1 MEIIG
6 ITTTIVFVSIV
17 WFFIVLSVC
26 KALNIKKD
34 APISK
39 IMCCLVLMGPIGWS
53 IILVITA
60 YDLVDRLF
68 TSKK

>member
-17 WFFIVLSVC
+17 WFFIVLTMA
-26 KALNIKKD
+26 KKMGIRKD

-39 IMCCLVLMGPIGWS
+39 IMCCLVIMGPIGWS
-53 IILVITA
+53 IILVIVA
-60 YDLVDRLF
+60 YDLVDKLF
-68 TSKK
+68 ASKK

>member
-6 ITTTIVFVSIV
+6 ITTIFVFVSIV

-26 KALNIKKD
+26 KAFNIKKD
-34 APISK
+34 ASISK

-53 IILVITA
+53 IILVIVA

>member
-39 IMCCLVLMGPIGWS
+39 IMCCLVVMGPIGWS

>member
-26 KALNIKKD
+26 KALDIKKD

-39 IMCCLVLMGPIGWS
+39 IMCCLVVMGPIGWS

>member
-17 WFFIVLSVC
+17 WFFIVLSVS

>member
-17 WFFIVLSVC
+17 WFFIVLSVS

-34 APISK
+34 APIGI
-39 IMCCLVLMGPIGWS
+39 IMCCLVIMGPIGWS

>member
-17 WFFIVLSVC
+17 WFFIVLSVS

-39 IMCCLVLMGPIGWS
+39 IMCCLSRYGTHRMESS
-53 IILVITA
+53 ISGNCLRNKWI
-60 YDLVDRLF
+60 RPR
-68 TSKK
+68 

>member
-6 ITTTIVFVSIV
+6 ITTTIVFVSII

-39 IMCCLVLMGPIGWS
+39 IMCCLVVMGPIGWS

>member
-1 MEIIG
+1 MEITG

>member
-17 WFFIVLSVC
+17 WFFIVLSVS

-39 IMCCLVLMGPIGWS
+39 IMCCLVVMGPIGWS

>member
-6 ITTTIVFVSIV
+6 IITTIVFVSIV
-17 WFFIVLSVC
+17 WFFIVLSVS

-39 IMCCLVLMGPIGWS
+39 IMCCLVVMGPIGWS